1 MLGGSL
7 GGGGALRVPHLAE
20 GAHGGQAGEAIDKAL
35 HAPAFVIHG
44 DDEFGLA
51 QGFDLAAQLGKL
63 AGVLVIAAEQDD
75 AADGGV

>member
-1 MLGGSL
+1 M
-7 GGGGALRVPHLAE
+7 AVPQFAQR
-20 GAHGGQAGEAIDKAL
+20 AHGGQAGEAVDKAL
-35 HAPAFVIHG
+35 HAPTFVVNG